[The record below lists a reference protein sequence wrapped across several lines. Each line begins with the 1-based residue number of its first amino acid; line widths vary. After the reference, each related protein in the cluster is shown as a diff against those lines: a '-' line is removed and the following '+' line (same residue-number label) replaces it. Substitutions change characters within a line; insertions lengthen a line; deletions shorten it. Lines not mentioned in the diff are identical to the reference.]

1 MLAIIGREDTKR
13 NLINPKQK
21 LLPINL
27 LVLKVSMLLIAKFEL
42 AETITPKGRTFS
54 KSKFETAI
62 KK

>member
-21 LLPINL
+21 LFPINL
-27 LVLKVSMLLIAKFEL
+27 LVLKVSILLIEKFEL
-42 AETITPKGRTFS
+42 AATITPNGRTCS
-54 KSKFETAI
+54 KAKFETAI